1 MVVHTKEE
9 LGPTSAEKNMDV
21 YAELDAIERS
31 SFLLNSIADKQEIV
45 SRRCYNQSE
54 NKKHIMLELDD
65 MRRLG
70 WTLKCGRFSIF

>member
-9 LGPTSAEKNMDV
+9 LGPTSAEKNRDV

-45 SRRCYNQSE
+45 IRVGPWKEEDLISS
-54 NKKHIMLELDD
+54 
-65 MRRLG
+65 
-70 WTLKCGRFSIF
+70 SA